1 MNIYEEIRS
10 KLTEEWKGGATQQE
24 IADRAGVTNQHINN
38 LISGKRSVESMK
50 LETLFKLFPQAEINL
65 SGAQLAGDHA
75 VQIQGGVSL
84 SADNVR
90 SKILNTEILSS
101 DEKIKVLKVLES

>member
-65 SGAQLAGDHA
+65 SGAQLPGDHA